1 MRPELVELPSVVEGE
16 RVRIRPF
23 HRGDGARVFVA
34 IDEDREHL
42 RAWLP
47 WVDAHKTPEDTEV
60 YVRKAY
66 AWWILRE
73 DLPLLVETI
82 DGEVLGGSGLHRFDW
97 ATRSFE
103 IGYWI
108 RKTREGH
115 GFVSEAVKL
124 ATAIAFERLEASRVE
139 IRCDR
144 GNARSAAVPRR
155 LGFAEQG
162 VVKDE
167 DDDERERDMLVF
179 VHGRASFDA
188 QDWSKQASA
197 RVRAADRDG

>member
-1 MRPELVELPSVVEGE
+1 MRPELVELPSVVSGE

-23 HRGDGARVFVA
+23 RRGDGARVFGA
-34 IDEDREHL
+34 IDEDRDHL

-47 WVDAHKTPEDTEV
+47 WVDAHKTPDDTEV
-60 YVRKAY
+60 YVRKAH
-66 AWWILRE
+66 AWWMLRE

-97 ATRSFE
+97 AVRSFE

-108 RKTREGH
+108 RKTREGQ

-124 ATAIAFERLEASRVE
+124 ATAIAFERLDAARVE
-139 IRCDR
+139 IRCDAA
-144 GNARSAAVPRR
+144 NVRSAAVPRR
-155 LGFAEQG
+155 LGFVEEAMVKEENDDG
-162 VVKDE
+162 V
-167 DDDERERDMLVF
+167 ERDTRVF
-179 VHGRASFDA
+179 AHGRASYGA
-188 QDWSKQASA
+188 EAWSEAAAA